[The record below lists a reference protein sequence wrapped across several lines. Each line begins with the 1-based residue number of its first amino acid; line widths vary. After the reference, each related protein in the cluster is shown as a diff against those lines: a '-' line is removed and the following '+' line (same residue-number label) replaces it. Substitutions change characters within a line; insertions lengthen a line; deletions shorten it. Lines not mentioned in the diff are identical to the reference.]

1 MLRGVSGGKQGIK
14 SVNTRMQSITRLLVL
29 AILLLVC
36 PLIALIPSMINLKV
50 RAKIECNMNKVCQ
63 CLYSSVSLIIS

>member
-36 PLIALIPSMINLKV
+36 LLIALILSMINLKV
-50 RAKIECNMNKVCQ
+50 RAKIKCNMNKVCQ